1 MRDPY
6 EVLGVSR
13 TATADEIK
21 SAYRKLARSL
31 HPDLNPNNPR
41 AEERFKEATAAYD
54 LLSDPLKRKRF
65 DRGEINADGQQRTR
79 PRGRPGAGAGAGAG
93 AGGPGSGRAWNFDS
107 MFGDDDLFSDIFAR
121 ASKGPGG
128 RQHTAPRKGP
138 DANYRLHVSFEEAAL
153 GTSRTVSLTN
163 GKRLTVKVPP
173 GTDDGTTLRLKGQGG
188 PGSAG
193 GPDGDALV
201 EIKVKPHPVLK
212 REGTAVVA
220 EIPVTL
226 HEAVLGAKI
235 EVPTIAGKVRLT
247 VPKGS
252 NGGTTLRLPG
262 KGIPGPDGTAAGD
275 QLVRL
280 RLVLEDPADGKL
292 ESFVK
297 KWKPHGPNPRAK
309 LGLE

>member
-6 EVLGVSR
+6 EVLGVGR

-21 SAYRKLARSL
+21 SAYRKMARNL
-31 HPDLNPNNPR
+31 HPDLNPDNPR

-79 PRGRPGAGAGAGAG
+79 PRPRPGA
-93 AGGPGSGRAWNFDS
+93 AGGASSAGGAGSGRAWNFDS

-173 GTDDGTTLRLKGQGG
+173 GTDDGTVLRLKGQGG
-188 PGSAG
+188 PGTSG

-212 REGTAVVA
+212 REGSAVVA
-220 EIPVTL
+220 EIPITL

-262 KGIPGPDGTAAGD
+262 KGIPGPEGTPAGD

-297 KWKPHGPNPRAK
+297 KWKPNAPNPRAK

>member
-6 EVLGVSR
+6 EVLGVGRS
-13 TATADEIK
+13 ATADEIK
-21 SAYRKLARSL
+21 SAYRKLARTL

-41 AEERFKEATAAYD
+41 AEEQFKEATAAYD
-54 LLSDPLKRKRF
+54 LLSDATKRKRY
-65 DRGEINADGQQRTR
+65 DRGEINADGQERMR
-79 PRGRPGAGAGAGAG
+79 PRGRPGGGPGARGGAGA
-93 AGGPGSGRAWNFDS
+93 AGGGRAWSFDS
-107 MFGDDDLFSDIFAR
+107 MFGDDDIFSDIFAR

-163 GKRLTVKVPP
+163 GKRLTVKVPA
-173 GTDDGTTLRLKGQGG
+173 GTDDGTVLRLKGQGG
-188 PGSAG
+188 PGTGG

-220 EIPVTL
+220 EIPITL
-226 HEAVLGAKI
+226 HEAVLGGKI
-235 EVPTIAGKVRLT
+235 EVPTVGGKVRLT

-262 KGIPGPDGTAAGD
+262 KGIPSPDGSAGD

-280 RLVLEDPADGKL
+280 RLVLEDPSDPKL
-292 ESFVK
+292 ESFAK
-297 KWKPHGPNPRAK
+297 KWKPNAPNPRAK
-309 LGLE
+309 LGLD